1 MFKHGTVYQRRIA
14 NVQGLFN
21 YRTILFDLIS
31 VFYFAVSDLSG
42 TSLLPLYWHA
52 VYICLFTP
60 LYFFVA
66 GAFSKDI
73 ASDYMNRIFGEY
85 KGNFAFQAV
94 FSEFSYVFAAIFD
107 AVLIFLIYAQSSL
120 SSETPRNRSTNS
132 YIEFDSL
139 NSYSMLMVNA
149 VLVIRMKT
157 KQTVIIAET
166 ITTNV
171 LTLIMLLFLL
181 ENGDLANIQDITCT
195 P

>member
-60 LYFFVA
+60 LYFFAA

-85 KGNFAFQAV
+85 KGNFAFQSV

-107 AVLIFLIYAQSSL
+107 AVLILLIYVQCSL

-171 LTLIMLLFLL
+171 LTLVMLLFLL
-181 ENGDLANIQDITCT
+181 ENGDLANI
-195 P
+195 